1 MILSYGWFEWW
12 IWVRCF
18 GKSVGDMWKKSEFE
32 VEDDEISVWSLNL
45 WKFQF
50 GPRTLEKL
58 HVGLWSIIRDS
69 RENWG
74 ELWAN
79 F

>member
-32 VEDDEISVWSLNL
+32 VEDDEISV
-45 WKFQF
+45 
-50 GPRTLEKL
+50 
-58 HVGLWSIIRDS
+58 
-69 RENWG
+69 
-74 ELWAN
+74 
-79 F
+79 